1 MKDKEAHITMMHG
14 AGGTVMHNLVK
25 DYVVRYLGGIAQAE
39 ISLEAMDDAARGLY
53 VNYSRPES
61 EFREQVLKEARSMYI
76 PLTEENLHIE
86 RGPNDYYV
94 WGDYTVHVNLP
105 LYPLELKFHPASK
118 SQKRRM

>member
-1 MKDKEAHITMMHG
+1 MKMLRSLLGLLVVFG
-14 AGGTVMHNLVK
+14 AV
-25 DYVVRYLGGIAQAE
+25 YVAWMIVPPYFNNYQLE
-39 ISLEAMDDAARGLY
+39 EAMDDAARGLY